1 MGKWRA
7 RYLRRGLGGL
17 ADEPRPGAPRRVT
30 DEQVERVVAAT
41 LEQTPPDAT
50 HWSTRAMAAKTGL
63 SQKTQMQA
71 TGRTAPVLP
80 MVPGAPERRSHDY
93 ARHGTTAPFAAL
105 DAASGRVIGRCSRR
119 RRSQEFRRFLE
130 RVNAEVPAGLGA
142 HLVVDDYATHKT
154 PAIHRW
160 LVAHPRFHLHFAP
173 TYSSWLNLV
182 ERWFAE
188 ITTKWLRRSTH
199 HSVKDL
205 VASIRTWITNWN
217 DDPKPFVWHKT
228 TDEILD
234 SLATYCQRIT
244 DSGH

>member
-1 MGKWRA
+1 M
-7 RYLRRGLGGL
+7 
-17 ADEPRPGAPRRVT
+17 T

-50 HWSTRAMAAKTGL
+50 RWSTRAMAAKTGL
-63 SQKTQMQA
+63 SRKTQTQA

-80 MVPGAPERRSHDY
+80 MVPGAPERRSRDY

-154 PAIHRW
+154 PAIHRR

-173 TYSSWLNLV
+173 TYSSWLNPV

-188 ITTKWLRRSTH
+188 LTTKQLKRGVHHTVEEPEQAVHDRIEARNADPRS
-199 HSVKDL
+199 
-205 VASIRTWITNWN
+205 
-217 DDPKPFVWHKT
+217 FVWVKT
-228 TDEILD
+228 ADEILD
-234 SLATYCQRIT
+234 RVAPIA
-244 DSGH
+244 SGPPTHDTGWTANASSKACSNASTTTRSGLRT